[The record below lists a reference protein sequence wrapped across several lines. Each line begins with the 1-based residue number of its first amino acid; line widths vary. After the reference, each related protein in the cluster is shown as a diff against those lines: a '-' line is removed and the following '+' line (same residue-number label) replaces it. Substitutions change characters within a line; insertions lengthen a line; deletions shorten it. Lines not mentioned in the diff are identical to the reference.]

1 MIVAGGLAGYRF
13 GYLMRNAQSFR
24 RAGLCFGLA
33 VLCPRAVHAQRTCED
48 AVVGAPSGGWA
59 PPLDTRVTLHARDI
73 SLRDALDRLTVA
85 SGVALAYSVDFLP
98 GDQRVCVS
106 AQQQPLGALLG
117 ALLRGARVQVLV
129 VAGRVVLSPGAVV
142 APTEAATSP
151 TVSVL
156 ERVVVTGNAVAS
168 PRRPLVIGV
177 EVIDGEQLRRQ
188 SLGSLAELLDAAVP
202 GVWSWT
208 QSPASMVSQYGGI
221 RGTSSFGSSA
231 PKIYIDG
238 VEVANPLLVTQLN
251 PDVVDRIEVI
261 RGPQGSALYGSD
273 AISGVINVITRHD
286 GGAVTGAA
294 VQVRS
299 VAGAA
304 SSSYVTGLVPTHEQ
318 RVTVRAG
325 SNIKSAGAAITYGQ
339 TGALYPAS
347 ETRQVA
353 ATGDARLVASR
364 GTLATSLRLFD
375 KVAGAGRNPLIPL
388 PPSITS
394 GSGDT
399 SRRNSTAS
407 PVVSAD
413 QAVRQYTLSTSA
425 AFATDGRWTHNV
437 LAGID
442 GYRLKNVADNANPI
456 STQLDSA
463 LRASQGSGD
472 RITLRASSVARIGAA
487 DGPQGTF
494 TVGIEQS
501 VLRQA
506 TSVTTQVPGPA
517 GQKYYTAVDGT
528 AETWNHNTGLLSQVS
543 TSWDDAIFLTGGLRV
558 ERNDAFSGSNRYPL
572 LPMIGIAVV
581 RDVGGAELKWR
592 AAYGKGIRPPQTPA
606 RSASSGYTNNGGF
619 QASGSGGLNAILPAL
634 DPEVQSGYEG
644 GAELYL
650 GKALSLQLT
659 RFDQR
664 VTGLIQNV
672 SVAIDTL
679 VHNGRTERRVRY
691 QLQNVG
697 EITNTGWELQ
707 GTATHGPF
715 SLNGALSSVDSR
727 VRTLARGYLGDLR
740 RGDRMLAVPARTMS
754 TTATWNAGSWFV
766 SAGATRAMDWINYDR
781 LSLASWYLTQ
791 NANAMREPTGTRLR
805 SYWRQYNGETHLR
818 LAASRDLTRG
828 VSLLVVGE
836 NLLGGQLGEPDNVTI
851 RPGRTVTAGLRAA
864 F

>member
-1 MIVAGGLAGYRF
+1 MAAQGCAGYRF
-13 GYLMRNAQSFR
+13 RYLMCNALSLR
-24 RAGLCFGLA
+24 RAGLSLGLA
-33 VLCPRAVHAQRTCED
+33 LLVPLAGHAQHACED
-48 AVVGAPSGGWA
+48 AVVAAPPAGWA
-59 PPLDTRVTLHARDI
+59 APLDTRVTLHARDV
-73 SLRDALDRLTVA
+73 SLRDALERLTVA
-85 SGVALAYSVDFLP
+85 SRVSLAYSVDYIP
-98 GDQRVCVS
+98 GDRRVCVS
-106 AQQQPLGALLG
+106 AEQQPLGALLG
-117 ALLRGARVQVLV
+117 TLLRGSRMQVLV
-129 VAGRVVLSPGAVV
+129 VAGRVVLSPGAV
-142 APTEAATSP
+142 AEPTETSP
-151 TVSVL
+151 TVGVL
-156 ERVVVTGNAVAS
+156 DRVVVSGNAVAS
-168 PRRPLVIGV
+168 PRRPLVIGL
-177 EVIDGEQLRRQ
+177 EVIDGDQLRRQ
-188 SLGSLAELLDAAVP
+188 SLGSLAELLDATVP

-208 QSPASMVSQYGGI
+208 QSPSSMVSQYGGI
-221 RGTSSFGSSA
+221 RGASSFGSSA

-273 AISGVINVITRHD
+273 AISGVINVLTRHD
-286 GGAVTGAA
+286 GGAVTGPL

-299 VAGAA
+299 VAGAT
-304 SSSYVTGLVPTHEQ
+304 SSSYVSGLVPTHEQ
-318 RVTVRAG
+318 RLTVRAG
-325 SNIKSAGAAITYGQ
+325 SNIKSAGAAVTYGQ

-347 ETRQVA
+347 ETRQLT
-353 ATGDARLVASR
+353 ATGDARLVMTR
-364 GTLATSLRLFD
+364 ETLAMSLRLFD
-375 KVAGAGRNPLIPL
+375 KVAGAGRNPLIPVPATVGIGPDDSL
-388 PPSITS
+388 RLHTTTASS
-394 GSGDT
+394 
-399 SRRNSTAS
+399 STA
-407 PVVSAD
+407 AD

-425 AFATDGRWTHNV
+425 AFATDGRWTHNL

-442 GYRLKNVADNANPI
+442 GYHLKNVADNANPI
-456 STQLDSA
+456 TTALDSA
-463 LRASQGSGD
+463 LRASQGNGD
-472 RITLRASSVARIGAA
+472 RVTLRASSVARLGAD

-506 TSVTTQVPGPA
+506 SSVTMRIPGPA
-517 GQKYYTAVDGT
+517 GQKYYSAVDGM
-528 AETWNHNTGLLSQVS
+528 AETWNHNTGLLSQFS

-558 ERNDAFSGSNRYPL
+558 ERNDAFSGSNKYPL
-572 LPMIGIAVV
+572 LPMIGLAVV

-606 RSASSGYTNNGGF
+606 RSASSGYTNNPGGGTGGF
-619 QASGSGGLNAILPAL
+619 NGVLPAL

-644 GAELYL
+644 GAELYF

-664 VTGLIQNV
+664 VSGLIQNV

-707 GTATHGPF
+707 GTATRGPF
-715 SLNGALSSVDSR
+715 SLNGAVSSVDSR
-727 VRTLARGYLGDLR
+727 VRTLAHGYLGDLR
-740 RGDRMLAVPARTMS
+740 PGDRMLAVPARTVS
-754 TTATWNAGSWFV
+754 TTATWFGGAWFA
-766 SAGATRAMDWINYDR
+766 SLGATRAMDWVNYDR

-791 NANAMREPTGTRLR
+791 NANPMREPTGARLR
-805 SYWRQYNGETHLR
+805 NYWREYNGETHLR
-818 LAASRDLTRG
+818 LTASRDLSRG

>member
-1 MIVAGGLAGYRF
+1 MAAQGFAGYRF
-13 GYLMRNAQSFR
+13 GYLMCNALSLR
-24 RAGLCFGLA
+24 RAGLSLGLA
-33 VLCPRAVHAQRTCED
+33 LLIPLVAHAQRACED
-48 AVVGAPSGGWA
+48 AVVAAPPGGWA

-85 SGVALAYSVDFLP
+85 SRVSLAYSVDYIP
-98 GDQRVCVS
+98 GDRRVCVS
-106 AQQQPLGALLG
+106 AEQQPLGALLG
-117 ALLRGARVQVLV
+117 TLLRGSRMQVLV

-142 APTEAATSP
+142 APTETSP

-156 ERVVVTGNAVAS
+156 DRVVVTGNAVAS

-177 EVIDGEQLRRQ
+177 EVIDGDQLRRQ
-188 SLGSLAELLDAAVP
+188 SLGSLAEMLDATVP

-208 QSPASMVSQYGGI
+208 QSPSSMVAQYGGI
-221 RGTSSFGSSA
+221 RGASSFGSSA

-273 AISGVINVITRHD
+273 AISGVINVLTRHD
-286 GGAVTGAA
+286 GGAVTGPM

-304 SSSYVTGLVPTHEQ
+304 SSSYVSGLVPTHEQ
-318 RVTVRAG
+318 RLTVRAG
-325 SNIKSAGAAITYGQ
+325 SNVKSAGAAITYGQ

-353 ATGDARLVASR
+353 ATGDARLVSSR
-364 GTLATSLRLFD
+364 ETLAMSLRLFD
-375 KVAGAGRNPLIPL
+375 KVAGAGRNPLIPVPTTVAVASDDSL
-388 PPSITS
+388 RLHDSIAS
-394 GSGDT
+394 S
-399 SRRNSTAS
+399 STT
-407 PVVSAD
+407 AD

-425 AFATDGRWTHNV
+425 AFATDGRWTHSL

-442 GYRLKNVADNANPI
+442 GYHLKNVSDNANPI
-456 STQLDSA
+456 STTLDSA
-463 LRASQGSGD
+463 LRASQGNGD
-472 RITLRASSVARIGAA
+472 RVTLRASSVARLGAE

-506 TSVTTQVPGPA
+506 SSVTTQVPGPA
-517 GQKYYTAVDGT
+517 GQKYFTAVDGMV
-528 AETWNHNTGLLSQVS
+528 ETWNHNTGLLSQVS

-572 LPMIGIAVV
+572 LPMVGLAVV
-581 RDVGGAELKWR
+581 RNVGGAELKWR

-606 RSASSGYTNNGGF
+606 RSASSGYTNNGGYS
-619 QASGSGGLNAILPAL
+619 ATGSGGFNAVLPAL

-644 GAELYL
+644 GAELYF
-650 GKALSLQLT
+650 GKAVSFQLT

-664 VTGLIQNV
+664 VSGLIQNV

-679 VHNGRTERRVRY
+679 VHYGRTERRVRY

-707 GTATHGPF
+707 GTATRGPF
-715 SLNGALSSVDSR
+715 SLNGAVSSVDSR
-727 VRTLARGYLGDLR
+727 VRTLANGYLGDLR
-740 RGDRMLAVPARTMS
+740 PGDRMLAVPARTIS
-754 TTATWNAGSWFV
+754 STATWFGGAWFA
-766 SAGATRAMDWINYDR
+766 SLGATRAMDWVNYDR

-791 NANAMREPTGTRLR
+791 NPNPTREPTGARLR
-805 SYWRQYNGETHLR
+805 SYWREYNGETHLR
-818 LAASRDLTRG
+818 LTASRDLSRG
-828 VSLLVVGE
+828 VSLLMVGE

-851 RPGRTVTAGLRAA
+851 RPGRTITAGLRAA

>member
-1 MIVAGGLAGYRF
+1 MAAQAFAGYRF
-13 GYLMRNAQSFR
+13 RYLMCNALSLR
-24 RAGLCFGLA
+24 RAGLSLGLA
-33 VLCPRAVHAQRTCED
+33 LLVPLAGHAQHPCED
-48 AVVGAPSGGWA
+48 AVGAAPAGGWTA
-59 PPLDTRVTLHARDI
+59 PLDTRVSLHARDI
-73 SLRDALDRLTVA
+73 SLRDALERLTVA
-85 SGVALAYSVDFLP
+85 SRVALAYSVDYIP
-98 GDQRVCVS
+98 GDRLVCVS
-106 AQQQPLGALLG
+106 AEQQPLGALLG
-117 ALLRGARVQVLV
+117 TLLRGSRMQVLV
-129 VAGRVVLSPGAVV
+129 VAGRVVLSPGAL
-142 APTEAATSP
+142 AEPSEASS

-156 ERVVVTGNAVAS
+156 DRVVVTGNAVAS
-168 PRRPLVIGV
+168 PRRPLVIGL
-177 EVIDGEQLRRQ
+177 EVIDGDQLRRQ
-188 SLGSLAELLDAAVP
+188 SLGSLAEMLDASVP

-208 QSPASMVSQYGGI
+208 QSPSSMVSQYGGI
-221 RGTSSFGSSA
+221 RGASSFGSSA
-231 PKIYIDG
+231 PKNYIDG
-238 VEVANPLLVTQLN
+238 VEVTNPLLVTQLN

-273 AISGVINVITRHD
+273 AISGVINVLTRHD
-286 GGAVTGAA
+286 GGAVSGPL

-304 SSSYVTGLVPTHEQ
+304 SSSYVSGLVPTHEQ

-325 SNIKSAGAAITYGQ
+325 SNVRSAGAALTYGQ

-347 ETRQVA
+347 ETRQLA
-353 ATGDARLVASR
+353 ATGDARLVLPR
-364 GTLATSLRLFD
+364 ETLAMSLRLFD
-375 KVAGAGRNPLIPL
+375 KVAGAGRNPLIPVPATVAISANDSL
-388 PPSITS
+388 
-394 GSGDT
+394 
-399 SRRNSTAS
+399 RLRASTAAS
-407 PVVSAD
+407 GTTAD

-425 AFATDGRWTHNV
+425 AFATDGRWSHTL

-442 GYRLKNVADNANPI
+442 GYHLKNVADNANPI
-456 STQLDSA
+456 STVLDSA
-463 LRASQGSGD
+463 LRASQGNGD
-472 RITLRASSVARIGAA
+472 RVTLRASSVARLGAE

-506 TSVTTQVPGPA
+506 SSITTQMPGPA
-517 GQKYYTAVDGT
+517 GQKYYSAVDGV
-528 AETWNHNTGLLSQVS
+528 AETWNHNTGLLSQIS

-558 ERNDAFSGSNRYPL
+558 ERNDAFSGRDRYPL
-572 LPMIGIAVV
+572 LPMIGVAVV

-606 RSASSGYTNNGGF
+606 RSASSGYTSYQGGASGGF
-619 QASGSGGLNAILPAL
+619 NGVLPSL

-644 GAELYL
+644 GAELYF
-650 GKALSLQLT
+650 GKTLSLQLT

-664 VTGLIQNV
+664 VSGLIQNV

-707 GTATHGPF
+707 GTTTHGPF
-715 SLNGALSSVDSR
+715 SLNGAVSSVDSR

-740 RGDRMLAVPARTMS
+740 PGDRMLAVPARTVS
-754 TTATWNAGSWFV
+754 STATWFGGVWFA
-766 SAGATRAMDWINYDR
+766 SLGATRAMNWVNYDR
-781 LSLASWYLTQ
+781 MSLANWYLTQ
-791 NANAMREPTGTRLR
+791 NANPIREPTGARLR
-805 SYWRQYNGETHLR
+805 SYWREYNGETHLR
-818 LAASRDLTRG
+818 ITGSRDLSRG
-828 VSLLVVGE
+828 VSLLMVGE

>member
-1 MIVAGGLAGYRF
+1 MAAQGFAGYRF
-13 GYLMRNAQSFR
+13 GYLMCNALSLR
-24 RAGLCFGLA
+24 RAGLSLGLA
-33 VLCPRAVHAQRTCED
+33 LLVPLVAHAQRACED
-48 AVVGAPSGGWA
+48 AVVAAPPGGWA

-85 SGVALAYSVDFLP
+85 SRVSLAYSVDYIP
-98 GDQRVCVS
+98 GDRRVCVS
-106 AQQQPLGALLG
+106 AEQQPLGALLG
-117 ALLRGARVQVLV
+117 TLLRGSRMQVLV

-142 APTEAATSP
+142 APTETSP

-156 ERVVVTGNAVAS
+156 DRVVVTGNAVAS

-177 EVIDGEQLRRQ
+177 EVIDGDQLRRQ
-188 SLGSLAELLDAAVP
+188 SLGSLAEMLDATVP

-208 QSPASMVSQYGGI
+208 QSPSSMVAQYGGI
-221 RGTSSFGSSA
+221 RGASSFGSSA

-273 AISGVINVITRHD
+273 AISGVINVLTRHD
-286 GGAVTGAA
+286 GGAVTGPM

-304 SSSYVTGLVPTHEQ
+304 SSSYVSGLVPTHEQ
-318 RVTVRAG
+318 RLTVRAG
-325 SNIKSAGAAITYGQ
+325 SNVKSAGAAITYGQ

-353 ATGDARLVASR
+353 ATGDARLVSSR
-364 GTLATSLRLFD
+364 ETLAMSLRLFD
-375 KVAGAGRNPLIPL
+375 KVAGAGRNPLIPVPTTL
-388 PPSITS
+388 AVASDDSLRLHDSIAS
-394 GSGDT
+394 S
-399 SRRNSTAS
+399 STA
-407 PVVSAD
+407 AD

-425 AFATDGRWTHNV
+425 AFATDGRWTHNL

-442 GYRLKNVADNANPI
+442 GYHLKNVADNANPI
-456 STQLDSA
+456 STSLDSA
-463 LRASQGSGD
+463 LRASQGNGD
-472 RITLRASSVARIGAA
+472 RVTLRASSVARLGAE

-506 TSVTTQVPGPA
+506 GSVTTQVPGPA
-517 GQKYYTAVDGT
+517 GQRYFSAVDGM

-572 LPMIGIAVV
+572 LPMVGLAVV

-606 RSASSGYTNNGGF
+606 RSASSGYANNGGYST
-619 QASGSGGLNAILPAL
+619 SGSGGFNAVLPAL

-650 GKALSLQLT
+650 GKAVSFQLT

-664 VTGLIQNV
+664 VSGLIQNV

-679 VHNGRTERRVRY
+679 VHYGRTERRVRY

-715 SLNGALSSVDSR
+715 SLNGAVSSVDSR
-727 VRTLARGYLGDLR
+727 VRTLAKGYLGDLR
-740 RGDRMLAVPARTMS
+740 PGDRMLAVPARTMS
-754 TTATWNAGSWFV
+754 STATWFGGAWFA
-766 SAGATRAMDWINYDR
+766 SLGATRAMDWVNYDR

-791 NANAMREPTGTRLR
+791 NPNPTREPTGARLR
-805 SYWRQYNGETHLR
+805 SYWREYNGETHLR
-818 LAASRDLTRG
+818 LTASRDLSRG
-828 VSLLVVGE
+828 VSLLMVGE

-851 RPGRTVTAGLRAA
+851 RPGRTITAGLRAA